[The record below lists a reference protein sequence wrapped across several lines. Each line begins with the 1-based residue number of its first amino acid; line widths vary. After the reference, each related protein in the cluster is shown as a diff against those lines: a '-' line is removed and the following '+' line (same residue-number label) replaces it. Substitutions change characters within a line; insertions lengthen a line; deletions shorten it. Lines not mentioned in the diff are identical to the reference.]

1 MPHPNL
7 AILYVDSP
15 KESGAFYAKL
25 LEREP
30 KEVSPTFVLFVLD
43 RGMTLG
49 LWLRHTVEPKPAA
62 SAGGGELAFAVDTS
76 DKVDALC
83 KAWGAQGVTIVQRP
97 TDSDFGRTF
106 LALDPDGHRLRVF
119 APFGA

>member
-7 AILYVDSP
+7 TILYVDSP

-30 KEVSPTFVLFVLD
+30 VEASPTFVMFALD
-43 RGMTLG
+43 KGLTLG
-49 LWLRHTVEPKPAA
+49 LWSRRSVEPKPSAP
-62 SAGGGELAFAVDTS
+62 AGGGEFAFAVDAP

-83 KAWGAQGVTIVQRP
+83 KAWAGQSVTIVQEP
-97 TDSDFGRTF
+97 TDMDFGRTF

-119 APFGA
+119 APSGE